1 MPKIHTQKKLF
12 GHTLYL
18 SEGPEGTTQQKNTDI
33 ANGHNGILKSDS
45 PLNEG

>member
-1 MPKIHTQKKLF
+1 MPKIHTHKKIF

-18 SEGPEGTTQQKNTDI
+18 SEGPEGATQQNTDI
-33 ANGHNGILKSDS
+33 ANGHNAILKSDS